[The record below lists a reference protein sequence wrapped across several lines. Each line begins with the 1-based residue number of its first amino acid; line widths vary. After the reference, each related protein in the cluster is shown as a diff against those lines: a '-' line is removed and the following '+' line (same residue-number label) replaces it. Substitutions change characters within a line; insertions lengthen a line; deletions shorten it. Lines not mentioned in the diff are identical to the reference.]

1 MRILD
6 CQNSWL
12 INRCLST
19 LTLFLLNYRM
29 TRGKRNQTPLLEV
42 HLLREGIAESSH
54 NVEAMVCDSK
64 GRVLLMA
71 GNSQTST
78 FIRSALKPFQ
88 ALAVTSTGTIQKY
101 GLSDRDLAIICS
113 SHQGNIEQARQAF
126 NILWQADVD
135 PTALKCPISPGK
147 TNRLEHNC
155 SGKHAGVLAVCQNLD
170 FPFHSYL
177 KPSHPVQKLILE
189 KISEL
194 LGMPGA
200 EFIGAQDDCGMPTYS
215 MQLKQIAHLYALLA
229 AGNSIDLE
237 RIARAMTYHPRL
249 IGGDGVFDT
258 ELMRLSEGELV
269 SKSGAEGVQCVGRIG
284 EGMGLAIK
292 VKDGARRAKYATAIH
307 LLRQMG
313 WITPAIAEVLAD
325 TFVQLTPYKRLE
337 AIGEMSIL

>member
-1 MRILD
+1 
-6 CQNSWL
+6 
-12 INRCLST
+12 
-19 LTLFLLNYRM
+19 M
-29 TRGKRNQTPLLEV
+29 TRGKRTHTPSLEV

-54 NVEAMVCDSK
+54 NVEAVVCDSK
-64 GRVLLMA
+64 GRTLLMA
-71 GNSQTST
+71 GNAQTST

-113 SHQGNIEQARQAF
+113 SHQGNIDQARQAF

-135 PTALKCPISPGK
+135 PLALKCPIPQGK
-147 TNRLEHNC
+147 SNRLQHNC
-155 SGKHAGVLAVCQNLD
+155 SGKHAGILATCQNLD

-194 LGMPGA
+194 LEMPGE

-215 MQLKQIAHLYALLA
+215 MQLKQIAQLYAILA
-229 AGNSIDLE
+229 AGSSIDLE
-237 RIARAMTYHPRL
+237 RIARAMTYHPSL
-249 IGGDGVFDT
+249 IAGAGAFDT

-269 SKSGAEGVQCVGRIG
+269 SKSGAEGIQCVARIG

-292 VKDGARRAKYATAIH
+292 VKDGAKRAKYATAIYV
-307 LLRQMG
+307 LRQMG
-313 WITPAIAEVLAD
+313 WITPAVADILAD
-325 TFVQLTPYKRLE
+325 TFMQLSPHKRLE
-337 AIGEMSIL
+337 AIGDMSIL